1 MNGLPITVVV
11 APYVNDIMAY
21 KNRGYPWLYIR
32 DMLVTAKVLS
42 DEVKLLSFRRACIT
56 NLYASAVEQK
66 LIPAA
71 ATAPAPVPR
80 PQVAARPVPSARPA
94 QVLQDVA
101 KTKEKS
107 SGNPMLAELAAEG
120 IFFK

>member
-71 ATAPAPVPR
+71 ATAPTTPTR
-80 PQVAARPVPSARPA
+80 PQVAARPASSV
-94 QVLQDVA
+94 QVDIS
-101 KTKEKS
+101 KTEEKS
-107 SGNPMLAELAAEG
+107 ADSPMLSKLAAKG